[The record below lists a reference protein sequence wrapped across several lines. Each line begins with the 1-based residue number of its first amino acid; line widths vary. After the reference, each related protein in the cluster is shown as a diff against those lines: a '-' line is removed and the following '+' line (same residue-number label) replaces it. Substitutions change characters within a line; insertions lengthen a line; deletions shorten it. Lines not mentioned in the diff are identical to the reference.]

1 MPQSRLNENATSI
14 EHGKQA
20 DTCKSTS
27 FHDASYLIYSL
38 TCFGV
43 PRGFAVDAPPTADLG
58 TSLDPAGLP
67 LLTAAVGVCGFCT
80 TDLL

>member
-1 MPQSRLNENATSI
+1 MKSVQTIANSI
-14 EHGKQA
+14 YF
-20 DTCKSTS
+20 TIML
-27 FHDASYLIYSL
+27 LIYSL

-67 LLTAAVGVCGFCT
+67 LPTEAVGVCGFCT
-80 TDLL
+80 DLL

>member
-43 PRGFAVDAPPTADLG
+43 PRGFAVDAPPA
-58 TSLDPAGLP
+58 LDPAAFV
-67 LLTAAVGVCGFCT
+67 LLTEAVGVCGFCT
-80 TDLL
+80 TGLL